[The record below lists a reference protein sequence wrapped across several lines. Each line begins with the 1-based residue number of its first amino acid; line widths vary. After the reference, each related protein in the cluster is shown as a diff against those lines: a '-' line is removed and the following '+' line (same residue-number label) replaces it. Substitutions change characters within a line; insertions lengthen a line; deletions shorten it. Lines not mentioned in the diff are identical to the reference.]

1 MITVIKFVLELI
13 GLATVVWFIWIATE
27 EYKKIQQ
34 EHKEK
39 SNGQSR
45 GQ

>member
-1 MITVIKFVLELI
+1 MRFVVKLVLEMI
-13 GLATVVWFIWIATE
+13 GLATVIWFIWVAVE

-39 SNGQSR
+39 SNGRPR
-45 GQ
+45 GL